1 MKMDGNTMKMEGWTK
16 SGRVGIIVSQR
27 ETNLNETKSCRSAF
41 CNKTQNSISLYLLK
55 AFCSI
60 FMNRTPT
67 FNKDV

>member
-1 MKMDGNTMKMEGWTK
+1 MKMEGWTK

-55 AFCSI
+55 AFCS
-60 FMNRTPT
+60 
-67 FNKDV
+67 